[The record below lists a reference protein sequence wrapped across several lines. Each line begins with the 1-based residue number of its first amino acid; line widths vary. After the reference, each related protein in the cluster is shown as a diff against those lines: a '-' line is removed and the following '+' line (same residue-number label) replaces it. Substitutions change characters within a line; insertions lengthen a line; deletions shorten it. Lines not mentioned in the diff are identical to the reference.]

1 MQKNMNTVSVRACT
15 MKKFWVP
22 TNQKQLKA
30 IVQMKK
36 FVPSYK
42 KHSSHHQLMN

>member
-1 MQKNMNTVSVRACT
+1 MNAVSVRACT

-30 IVQMKK
+30 IVGMKK
-36 FVPSYK
+36 FVPYYK
-42 KHSSHHQLMN
+42 KCSSHQHLMN

>member
-1 MQKNMNTVSVRACT
+1 MNAVSVRACT
-15 MKKFWVP
+15 LMKFWMP

-36 FVPSYK
+36 LVPDCK
-42 KHSSHHQLMN
+42 KHSSHQHLMN